1 MWYKSIDIR
10 ALTTSDFHPF
20 SLTLIG
26 GWLSIQRGGYHV
38 IPGRVT
44 FSSIGCQGVCLEGPG
59 ANRQQANVR
68 AWSDAKLVWKSRRHL
83 SSRLQLAC
91 QSPGSQGLTTPSES
105 SQDVAAPGS
114 QVIRGLI
121 SPSDPLQG
129 SKKLTKHFFTHCQS
143 NDLKVQQMS
152 GMVKFSYMPFE
163 LQVNVKLHSV
173 HVLKH
178 PCVRVCFVI
187 LYFRLSGAFKAPQLY
202 VTCHWKKQQ
211 PLYFCIFLYICI
223 LL

>member
-1 MWYKSIDIR
+1 MS
-10 ALTTSDFHPF
+10 
-20 SLTLIG
+20 
-26 GWLSIQRGGYHV
+26 
-38 IPGRVT
+38 
-44 FSSIGCQGVCLEGPG
+44 GPG
-59 ANRQQANVR
+59 QTRNWFGNLAPE
-68 AWSDAKLVWKSRRHL
+68 HL

-187 LYFRLSGAFKAPQLY
+187 LYFRLSGAFNAPPTLSHMSLEEATAFVFLHFFVYLYSFVIFNFHILCSVARNLQHPAEAAFVFLCVFLY
-202 VTCHWKKQQ
+202 VSWVCS
-211 PLYFCIFLYICI
+211 LFFGCI
-223 LL
+223 LCMSVFSYSVHCGS